1 MFYLFYGDDIAKTRS
16 RANQVAEAAKK
27 KHAGAEFFKLTA
39 ENFSENKLDELI
51 RSQGLFY
58 SAFIVLADNLC
69 EETEVAE
76 VLLKKLKEIKESPN
90 FFVFLEGKLNKKE
103 LEKFEKQAEKVEEFK
118 KPDRKL
124 NKKEALALKGEKIDF
139 FEFANALGE
148 KNKKGLWTLY
158 QDALAEEV
166 ASEEVHAMFFWQVKA
181 MLCAVKSKDA
191 GEAGLNPY
199 VFTKSK
205 GYVKN
210 YGASTLECEKR
221 LKEMS
226 TKLFEMYHEAHRG
239 KIDFAVALEKFILG
253 L

>member
-1 MFYLFYGDDIAKTRS
+1 MFYLFYGSDTAKARGQAQKT
-16 RANQVAEAAKK
+16 VEAAKK
-27 KHAGAEFFKLTA
+27 KHAGAGFFKLTA

-51 RSQGLFY
+51 ASQGLFY

-76 VLLKKLKEIKESPN
+76 VLLKKLKEIKGSPN

-118 KPDRKL
+118 KPERKL
-124 NKKEALALKGEKIDF
+124 NKKEALAAKGEKIDF

-148 KNKKGLWTLY
+148 RNKKGLWALY

-166 ASEEVHAMFFWQVKA
+166 ASEEVHAMFFWQVKS
-181 MLCAVKSKDA
+181 MLAAVKSKDA
-191 GEAGLNPY
+191 TEAGLNPY

-205 GYVKN
+205 GYARN
-210 YGASTLECEKR
+210 YGASAPESEKK

-226 TKLFEMYHEAHRG
+226 SKLFEMYHEAHRG
-239 KIDFAVALEKFILG
+239 KKDFAVALEKFILE